1 MKSVVYRE
9 RVRWMS
15 GVTVEEK
22 KEFLRWFLS
31 NYQLRRRE
39 SVWILNY
46 LMSNDQLMHKLHFVE
61 NAQYCP
67 RGIIM
72 STHCVDDVPFRFYKS
87 DVMTTDA
94 EKCFHDIR
102 LNRQQDVYIQLNFK
116 DKNKSM
122 EYLGVLEENPF
133 YESDTTTFEEEA
145 VHFLDYCLYEFR
157 VERLKKQID
166 EAIDAGDKEL
176 FMKLT
181 DELSKIEKVEKKFK
195 TVKRSCLLK

>member
-1 MKSVVYRE
+1 
-9 RVRWMS
+9 MS
-15 GVTVEEK
+15 GVTIEQK

-46 LMSNDQLMHKLHFVE
+46 LMSNDQLMHKVHFVE

-72 STHCVDDVPFRFYKS
+72 STHCVDDVPFKFNK
-87 DVMTTDA
+87 DDLITTDA

-102 LNRQQDVYIQLNFK
+102 LNREQDVYIQLNFK

-133 YESDTTTFEEEA
+133 YESDTTAFEEEA

-181 DELSKIEKVEKKFK
+181 DELSKVEKVKKRFK
-195 TVKRSCLLK
+195 TVNRNDVTV

>member
-1 MKSVVYRE
+1 
-9 RVRWMS
+9 MS
-15 GVTVEEK
+15 GVTVEQK
-22 KEFLRWFLS
+22 KEFLKWFLS
-31 NYQLRRRE
+31 NYHLRKRE

-46 LMSNDQLMHKLHFVE
+46 LMNHDQLMQKVHFVE

-72 STHCVDDVPFRFYKS
+72 STHCVDDIPFRFYKS

-102 LNRQQDVYIQLNFK
+102 LNRDEDIYIELNFK
-116 DKNKSM
+116 DKYNYE
-122 EYLGVLEENPF
+122 EYWEVYEENPF
-133 YESDTTTFEEEA
+133 DEPDTSEFEDQA
-145 VHFLDYCLYEFR
+145 AHFLDYCLYEFK
-157 VERLKKQID
+157 VEQLKKRID

-181 DELSKIEKVEKKFK
+181 DELSKIEKVNKKFI
-195 TVKRSCLLK
+195 TVKKDKIYK